1 MTIYNSSNCLGAVV
15 FDLDTGKTINAVKQ
29 IDTATGEV
37 VYFTDP
43 PVVYGDSVVTYGIKF
58 AHIESHFGS
67 KPYPS
72 LFTCWER
79 IGQSLSAAR
88 RTTAAH

>member
-1 MTIYNSSNCLGAVV
+1 MTIYNSSNCLGALV
-15 FDLDTGKTINAVKQ
+15 FDLDAGKTINAVKQ

-37 VYFTDP
+37 VCFTDP
-43 PVVYGDSVVTYGIKF
+43 PVVYGDSVLTHGIKF

-67 KPYPS
+67 KSYPS

-79 IGQSLSAAR
+79 IGESVGVERA
-88 RTTAAH
+88 